1 MGRGAPGHLGT
12 VGGMDEPTVPEMIR
26 TLSVQLDLIR
36 ADVLRMEESMSRYVT
51 REVYDIRHGQL
62 VERVAGLEEARK
74 STARI
79 AWSSGILP
87 VVVAL
92 VVWVMTAGVA
102 R

>member
-1 MGRGAPGHLGT
+1 
-12 VGGMDEPTVPEMIR
+12 MDEPTVPEMIR
-26 TLSVQLDLIR
+26 ALSAQLDLVR
-36 ADVLRMEESMSRYVT
+36 ADVLRMEHAQSLYVT

-62 VERVAGLEEARK
+62 VERVAGLEESRK